1 MEAMH
6 IAGSILTEIL
16 EAQEED
22 RIVKW
27 VKQVGKPFVAKSAI
41 ESALTAMQ
49 NTAFT
54 FGDHHPESNWYDY
67 ADEIVEP
74 PRPNECYLGL
84 KTVKR

>member
-41 ESALTAMQ
+41 EYALTAMQ
-49 NTAFT
+49 NTGKT

-67 ADEIVEP
+67 ADEIAEP